1 MSKLTND
8 KQFISGPLLSEKA
21 NEILLI
27 VNDLNKLYT
36 TLSKNKYTLLEEKKK
51 ISTSLDNIHTAYIEN
66 EVVMK
71 NIIDEIQNKIH
82 IKISEINNNSVNL
95 DELNPQRLFRRFV
108 YRIR

>member
-1 MSKLTND
+1 M
-8 KQFISGPLLSEKA
+8 
-21 NEILLI
+21 
-27 VNDLNKLYT
+27 NDLNKLYT

-95 DELNPQRLFRRFV
+95 DELTQK
-108 YRIR
+108 II